1 MPVIDRIGAFRVLFY
16 ANDHEPMHVH
26 VIVKGRDRGAK
37 ILLEKVTLSR
47 NRYLTAQEIKQAL
60 EIVSDNRQKYME
72 AWNEFFGG

>member
-1 MPVIDRIGAFRVLFY
+1 VLFY